1 MKVKQRKFLIGDLE
15 MLEKSQ
21 VFLNAF
27 IKEKAIFVA
36 KFPNLTDPFAD
47 EFQVA
52 IDFADSLPSSYEINT
67 LISVAVEKLRK
78 KMALAQKDLQIL
90 FNYVNIG
97 WESVAKMNEFGKN
110 KYLKAR
116 ENYGKMIELLE
127 LAYNTAQESENKAV
141 LLNVGYSQV
150 QIDEL
155 NTLANELDAM
165 IMQLNEMKSNRFV
178 LTEERITAMNNVWT
192 YMKRL
197 NKASKVVFVDN
208 PAMLKLFLLYPTS
221 HSKAKKLKK
230 TTEEVFE
237 TA

>member
-27 IKEKAIFVA
+27 IERKALFVA

-52 IDFADSLPSSYEINT
+52 IDFADSLPSSDEINGE
-67 LISVAVEKLRK
+67 ISEIVFNLKE
-78 KMALAQKDLQIL
+78 KMAFGQRNLQIL
-90 FNYVNIG
+90 YSYVNIG

-127 LAYNTAQESENKAV
+127 LAFNTAQESENKAV
-141 LLNVGYSQV
+141 LLNVGYSQI

-155 NTLANELDAM
+155 NILANEIDAM
-165 IMQLNEMKSNRFV
+165 LLQLNEMKSNRFV
-178 LTEERITAMNNVWT
+178 LTEERIMAMNNVWT
-192 YMKRL
+192 FMKRL

-221 HSKAKKLKK
+221 HSKAKKPKK
-230 TTEEVFE
+230 TAEEVFE